1 VKCWIAGS
9 PPEKGSQ
16 ALNDDLTM
24 ITSPSTLD
32 KLPDKLHLLEACIS
46 KLPEV
51 VMILELSP
59 LDNPEPRIVLV
70 NEAFESFFA
79 YTRQEVVGRSPQ
91 FLHGAKTD
99 PKALDEIYQSLK
111 AHKPICRRLFNYDK
125 KGRDRWIEM
134 EIVPLPPG
142 KQQAKFFLVT
152 QRHITENKEQEEALR
167 LSSERFSQAFEYGP
181 NGMALVA
188 PDGHWLTV
196 NRRLCDLLGYTGDEL
211 RHKTFQ
217 RITHPEDLSE
227 ELELARKT
235 LSGEIHFYQME
246 KRVIHQQGYII
257 WINLTV
263 SLVRDSDGRPLYFI
277 KQVQNITEN
286 KRAREKID
294 QQAALL
300 DKTNDAII
308 LCSLDGRILFWN
320 KGAEAIYGWKADE
333 TAGCL
338 IRELSFKNNADQY
351 DEACRAT
358 LENGKWTSES
368 PVVHKEGRE
377 LVVQSHWTLI
387 KDELN
392 HPKAFLGISF
402 DITDRKKIEAQ
413 LMRAQ
418 RMESIGTLAGGI
430 AHDLNNI
437 LTPIMMSIEMLKQ
450 ISTHPR
456 AKSILETIEIT
467 SRRGADIVRQ
477 VLSFARGMKGE
488 RVEVQP
494 RHLLKDIQALIHE
507 TLPKNIQLK
516 YCFPNESWTLMGD
529 PTQLHQILM
538 NLCVNA
544 RDAMPQGGSL
554 TITAENAVLDEQY
567 AAMRIDAKPGKYVA
581 ISVTDSGTGIP
592 PEILDK
598 IFDPFFTTKDIG
610 KGTGLGLATVIAIVK
625 GHDGFLNVSSEVG
638 KGTTFKVYLPALD
651 HPLESSD
658 KTEEL
663 DELPRG
669 QGEMILI
676 VDDEASILTIT
687 GQTLE
692 AFGYEILT
700 ANDGVE
706 AIALYAENR
715 NKISVVLT
723 DMAMPIM
730 DGPAT
735 IRVLK
740 KMNPLVKIIAASG
753 LRTEGTPVQPSSPE
767 IKYFIDKPYTAGT
780 LLRTLRTILDESTEI
795 AI

>member
-1 VKCWIAGS
+1 
-9 PPEKGSQ
+9 
-16 ALNDDLTM
+16 
-24 ITSPSTLD
+24 
-32 KLPDKLHLLEACIS
+32 
-46 KLPEV
+46 
-51 VMILELSP
+51 
-59 LDNPEPRIVLV
+59 
-70 NEAFESFFA
+70 
-79 YTRQEVVGRSPQ
+79 
-91 FLHGAKTD
+91 
-99 PKALDEIYQSLK
+99 
-111 AHKPICRRLFNYDK
+111 
-125 KGRDRWIEM
+125 
-134 EIVPLPPG
+134 
-142 KQQAKFFLVT
+142 
-152 QRHITENKEQEEALR
+152 
-167 LSSERFSQAFEYGP
+167 
-181 NGMALVA
+181 
-188 PDGHWLTV
+188 
-196 NRRLCDLLGYTGDEL
+196 
-211 RHKTFQ
+211 
-217 RITHPEDLSE
+217 
-227 ELELARKT
+227 
-235 LSGEIHFYQME
+235 
-246 KRVIHQQGYII
+246 
-257 WINLTV
+257 
-263 SLVRDSDGRPLYFI
+263 
-277 KQVQNITEN
+277 
-286 KRAREKID
+286 
-294 QQAALL
+294 
-300 DKTNDAII
+300 
-308 LCSLDGRILFWN
+308 
-320 KGAEAIYGWKADE
+320 
-333 TAGCL
+333 
-338 IRELSFKNNADQY
+338 
-351 DEACRAT
+351 
-358 LENGKWTSES
+358 
-368 PVVHKEGRE
+368 
-377 LVVQSHWTLI
+377 
-387 KDELN
+387 
-392 HPKAFLGISF
+392 
-402 DITDRKKIEAQ
+402 
-413 LMRAQ
+413 
-418 RMESIGTLAGGI
+418 
-430 AHDLNNI
+430 
-437 LTPIMMSIEMLKQ
+437 MSIEMLKQ